1 MRPKIKQKNQYT
13 KYWSI
18 YYFTL
23 VLIDTTN
30 APEGS
35 VVVFD
40 RGLQSR
46 KALDNFSNNNK
57 LFVGRGKPQNKID
70 VTKTHKVGP
79 KPQESTVTIISDEIG
94 YLSARKGNK
103 TSNQFR
109 LIKAVIDAPGVEICF
124 VTNLLEEDAYLIAD
138 FYKQRW
144 EIEIFFKFIKQ
155 HLNAKHLVS
164 RDING
169 IKVMILMTM
178 IVAILI
184 LTYKKLNK
192 IKGYKTAKLKFEIEL
207 DNSIIKEIIVM
218 CGGNPNKAKH
228 LWNTS

>member
-1 MRPKIKQKNQYT
+1 MP
-13 KYWSI
+13 
-18 YYFTL
+18 
-23 VLIDTTN
+23 
-30 APEGS
+30 
-35 VVVFD
+35 
-40 RGLQSR
+40 
-46 KALDNFSNNNK
+46 
-57 LFVGRGKPQNKID
+57 
-70 VTKTHKVGP
+70 
-79 KPQESTVTIISDEIG
+79 
-94 YLSARKGNK
+94 
-103 TSNQFR
+103 
-109 LIKAVIDAPGVEICF
+109 IKAVIDATGVEICF
-124 VTNLLEEDAYLIAD
+124 ITNLLEEDAYLIAD

-169 IKVMILMTM
+169 IKVMILMTL

-207 DNSIIKEIIVM
+207 DNSIIKEIIVL